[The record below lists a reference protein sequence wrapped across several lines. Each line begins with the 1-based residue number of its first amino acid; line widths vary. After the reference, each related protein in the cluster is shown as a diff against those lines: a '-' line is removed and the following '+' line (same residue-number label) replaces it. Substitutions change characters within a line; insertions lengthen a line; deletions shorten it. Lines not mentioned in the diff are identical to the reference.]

1 MIYDNFSRQILLAA
15 TGAIFVGFAIWAATN
30 PKSLATSLGYT
41 LTSKNAI
48 SEFHAIYVGVFIAQA
63 LLCALAWTR
72 VTDAIIGNLVAIF
85 LLSQPLGRMIAVF
98 RGGWPVGFLRVLF
111 IMEIMGGGLILL
123 VQPSL

>member
-48 SEFHAIYVGVFIAQA
+48 SEFHAIYVGVFMAQA
-63 LLCALAWTR
+63 GLCALACTR
-72 VTDAIIGNLVAIF
+72 VADAAIGNVVAVF
-85 LLSQPLGRMIAVF
+85 LLGQPFGRMIAAV
-98 RGGWPVGFLRVLF
+98 RGGWPAGFLLVLF
-111 IMEIMGGGLILL
+111 AMELVGGGIILW
-123 VQPSL
+123 VQPSP